1 MEHGRV
7 RLRFTVA
14 ECKQYKYSLGMEGG
28 EIKREVDKRVR
39 VERVTSHRPRRAAS
53 CPDVAA

>member
-1 MEHGRV
+1 M